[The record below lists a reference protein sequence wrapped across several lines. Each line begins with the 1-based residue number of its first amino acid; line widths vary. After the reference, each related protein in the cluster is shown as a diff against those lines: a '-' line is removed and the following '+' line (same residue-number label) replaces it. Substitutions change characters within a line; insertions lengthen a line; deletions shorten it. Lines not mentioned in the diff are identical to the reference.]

1 MNVRLDWRGEDIQK
15 RMREAEEGALEETV
29 QLAAARAQA
38 VHPGWESRTGETE
51 ASIQPR
57 ALQRQR
63 ARTTAA
69 FGFGVRHGVFLELGF
84 LGRPG
89 AQTVQTAA
97 REHFPQLA
105 ARISRRLSTR

>member
-1 MNVRLDWRGEDIQK
+1 MGVRLDWRGDEL
-15 RMREAEEGALEETV
+15 MRQMRRAEEAGLEETV
-29 QLAAARAQA
+29 ELAAARARA

-51 ASIQPR
+51 RSIQPR
-57 ALQRQR
+57 ALQRQQ

-69 FGFGVRHGVFLELGF
+69 FGFGVLHGVFLELGF

-89 AQTVQTAA
+89 AQTVQIAA

-105 ARISRRLSTR
+105 ARIARRFRAG